1 MSVRLTHRRAHTS
14 TKQVISLH
22 YRELTYSIFPM
33 EIKRLGTL
41 GVLNRISSAFDSVQE
56 SFSVLIDNW
65 TTVTELR
72 SIHKRLREFEN
83 NLAM

>member
-1 MSVRLTHRRAHTS
+1 
-14 TKQVISLH
+14 
-22 YRELTYSIFPM
+22 M